1 MHENVETDCCR
12 SGGCD
17 RTCAGRGER
26 AAHSRSGSSRI
37 EFGCAA
43 HGLIGCVLSIMLAAA
58 DKGNKY
64 KKELTTDEALTCGL
78 LYWFKEVSKKR

>member
-1 MHENVETDCCR
+1 MKT
-12 SGGCD
+12 SKL
-17 RTCAGRGER
+17 T
-26 AAHSRSGSSRI
+26 AAVMAVAIGLAPVAASAQRIPVPVPAGSSSA
-37 EFGCAA
+37 GAA